1 LEELTVKIRGD
12 FVTNSSSASFILT
25 AKEDIIDL
33 NIAHFEKKGKVG
45 IVQLLKFIKEEL
57 KNNGTK
63 TQIGD
68 KEVYFTQKKFS
79 IGKDVFLGD
88 ELSPEDIPQTDFSNL
103 TEEEMWALIN
113 WIIIR
118 GKGRNL
124 YGVGATQAT
133 DPKCDCE

>member
-1 LEELTVKIRGD
+1 MKIRGD

-33 NIAHFEKKGKVG
+33 NIAHFEKKGKIG
-45 IVQLLKFIKEEL
+45 IVQLLKFIKEEM
-57 KNNGTK
+57 NNSGSKTK
-63 TQIGD
+63 IGD

-88 ELSPEDIPQTDFSNL
+88 DLDPDDIPQTDFSNL
-103 TEEEMWALIN
+103 SEDEMWSLIN

-124 YGVGATQAT
+124 YGVGATQAS

>member
-1 LEELTVKIRGD
+1 MKIRGD

-33 NIAHFEKKGKVG
+33 NIAHFEKKGKIG

-57 KNNGTK
+57 KTGGAK
-63 TQIGD
+63 TQIGG

-88 ELSPEDIPQTDFSNL
+88 DLDPEDIPKTDFSNL
-103 TEEEMWALIN
+103 SEEEMWALIN

-124 YGVGATQAT
+124 YGVGATQAS